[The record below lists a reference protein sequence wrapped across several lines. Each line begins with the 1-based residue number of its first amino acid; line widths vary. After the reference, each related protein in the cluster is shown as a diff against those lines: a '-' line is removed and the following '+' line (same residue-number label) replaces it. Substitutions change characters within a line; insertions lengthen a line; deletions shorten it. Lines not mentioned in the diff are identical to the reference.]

1 MTDNRSSATNHSLAD
16 PSQLEQAIGHR
27 FSRRELLEQALTH
40 SSFAREAAAQLTN
53 GGVEGQVTIPGD
65 NEQLEFLGDAVL
77 SFVISQELFR
87 RFPEYGEGELSKL
100 RAHIVSARELI
111 RPARQLDLGSYLR
124 FGRGE
129 EKSGGRS
136 KSALLV
142 NALEAII
149 AAMYLDVGIEPVHRF
164 IVKAVLEPELANLTQ
179 IGHGHLPVMDY
190 KSALQEA
197 VHIAGRPQPRYAVVG
212 EQGPE
217 HRKLFTVEVHIGE
230 GTSGAASFV
239 CRAEGNSK
247 KRAEQKAAQEAF
259 ERLKSVEKGSAADD
273 RSPSAESSTQA

>member
-1 MTDNRSSATNHSLAD
+1 MEPKTAD
-16 PSQLEQAIGHR
+16 LSQLEEAISHR
-27 FSRRELLEQALTH
+27 FARRELLEQALTH
-40 SSFAREAAAQLTN
+40 SSYAREAAQAEN
-53 GGVEGQVTIPGD
+53 EVAESANAPPDD
-65 NEQLEFLGDAVL
+65 NEQFEFLGDAVL

-111 RPARQLDLGSYLR
+111 RPARQLDIGSYLR
-124 FGRGE
+124 FGKGE
-129 EKSGGRS
+129 EKSGGRG

-149 AAMYLDVGIEPVHRF
+149 AAIYLDAGIQPVHSF
-164 IVKAVLEPELANLTQ
+164 IVRTILEPELANLTQ
-179 IGHGHLPVMDY
+179 IGRGHLPVMDY

-197 VHIAGRPQPRYAVVG
+197 VHIAGRPQPRYAVVH

-217 HRKLFTVEVHIGE
+217 HYKVFTVEVQVGE
-230 GTSGAASFV
+230 GNDGAASFV

-259 ERLKSVEKGSAADD
+259 ERLKSLQRGSAADG

>member
-1 MTDNRSSATNHSLAD
+1 MNTNPAD
-16 PSQLEQAIGHR
+16 LPDLERALGYS
-27 FSRRELLEQALTH
+27 FTRRELLEQALTH
-40 SSFAREAAAQLTN
+40 SSFAREAESQLSAETEPTT
-53 GGVEGQVTIPGD
+53 VAVPGD

-87 RFPEYGEGELSKL
+87 RFPDYGEGELSKL

-111 RPARQLDLGSYLR
+111 RPARQLEIGSYLR

-129 EKSGGRS
+129 EKSGGRG

-142 NALEAII
+142 NALEALI
-149 AAMYLDVGIEPVHRF
+149 AAIYLDAGIEPVHRF
-164 IVKAVLEPELANLTQ
+164 IVQNVLEPELANLQ
-179 IGHGHLPVMDY
+179 QLSKDRLPIMDY

-197 VHIAGRPQPRYAVVG
+197 VHAHRRSQPRYTVVR

-217 HRKLFTVEVHIGE
+217 HHKLFTVEVHIGPATDGE
-230 GTSGAASFV
+230 AAFV

-247 KRAEQKAAQEAF
+247 KRAEQKAAQQAF
-259 ERLKSVEKGSAADD
+259 ERLQSIQRGSAADA
-273 RSPSAESSTQA
+273 SGPSAESSS

>member
-1 MTDNRSSATNHSLAD
+1 MNPHRAD
-16 PSQLEQAIGHR
+16 LSKLETALGHR
-27 FSRRELLEQALTH
+27 FTRRELLEQALTH
-40 SSFAREAAAQLTN
+40 SSFAREAESQLSLDPENSALTKA
-53 GGVEGQVTIPGD
+53 GD

-87 RFPEYGEGELSKL
+87 RFPQYGEGTLSKL

-111 RPARQLDLGSYLR
+111 RPARQLEIGSYLR
-124 FGRGE
+124 FGKGE

-142 NALEAII
+142 NALEAVI
-149 AAMYLDVGIEPVHRF
+149 AAIYLDAGVGPAHHF
-164 IVKAVLEPELANLTQ
+164 IGQNILEPELNNLRQ
-179 IGHGHLPVMDY
+179 LGKDRLPIMDY

-197 VHIAGRPQPRYAVVG
+197 VHAGHRPQPRYMVVR

-217 HRKLFTVEVHIGE
+217 HRKLFTVEVHIGGISDGEE
-230 GTSGAASFV
+230 GFV

-247 KRAEQKAAQEAF
+247 KLAEQKAAQQAF
-259 ERLKSVEKGSAADD
+259 ERLQLLERGSAVDVS
-273 RSPSAESSTQA
+273 SPSAESSRQA